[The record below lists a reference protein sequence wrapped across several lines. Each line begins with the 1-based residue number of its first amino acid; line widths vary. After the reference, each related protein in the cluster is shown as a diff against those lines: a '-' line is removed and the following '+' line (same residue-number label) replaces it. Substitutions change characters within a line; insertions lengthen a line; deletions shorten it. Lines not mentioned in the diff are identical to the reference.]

1 MLMVLKSNQV
11 NKVFV
16 GMSEKDAT
24 KLMTEKCEE
33 CGHLVDDHFL
43 PVNTTK
49 SKKNKIYTCR
59 DCGCKIK

>member
-1 MLMVLKSNQV
+1 MVLKSNQV